1 MSETTLQMIS
11 EIINVCIIPLLGV
24 LVTYLVKFINAKSKE
39 LEAQTDS
46 AIAKKYISMLSNT
59 ITSCVIATNQTYVE
73 SLKKQGKF
81 DAEAQKEAFQMT
93 LNAVLA
99 VLNDEAKEYYNFCHT
114 FVAFNVQWA
123 VQGTSSQYYPRRNWK
138 GTFKTEKKFKEDY
151 VAVYGN
157 ATEKCLDVI
166 YRNITKKL

>member
-11 EIINVCIIPLLGV
+11 EIINVCIIPLLDV
-24 LVTYLVKFINAKSKE
+24 LVTNLVKFINAKSKE

-59 ITSCVIATNQTYVE
+59 ITNCVIATNQTYVE

-99 VLNDEAKEYYNFCHT
+99 VLSDEAKEYLT
-114 FVAFNVQWA
+114 AI
-123 VQGTSSQYYPRRNWK
+123 
-138 GTFKTEKKFKEDY
+138 
-151 VAVYGN
+151 YGDLN
-157 ATEKCLDVI
+157 A
-166 YRNITKKL
+166 YITNQIEATVNQNKITIA

>member
-99 VLNDEAKEYYNFCHT
+99 VLSDEAKEYLT
-114 FVAFNVQWA
+114 AI
-123 VQGTSSQYYPRRNWK
+123 
-138 GTFKTEKKFKEDY
+138 
-151 VAVYGN
+151 YGDLN
-157 ATEKCLDVI
+157 A
-166 YRNITKKL
+166 YITNQIEATVNQNKLTIV